1 MNKVKQIID
10 NEFDSRLGLA
20 VLSYTLG
27 QLGQDQ
33 AASLTDDDIEKA
45 EGNALM
51 TKDFVQSLMKCA
63 KRVAS
68 ECSFTNDIVPYII
81 EEYGYLSN
89 IRKIAEKLVMIEE
102 RYETN
107 HTNAEETI
115 NNIRHIEHDLRNG
128 FACSYIRQ
136 LENDINE
143 SEDEEYIELC
153 EEVLYMLKAM
163 EGE

>member
-33 AASLTDDDIEKA
+33 AATLTDEDIEKT
-45 EGNALM
+45 EGNGIM
-51 TKDFVQSLMKCA
+51 TESFVQSLMRCA

-81 EEYGYLSN
+81 EEYGYLSK
-89 IRKIAEKLVMIEE
+89 IREIAEKLVMIEE

-115 NNIRHIEHDLRNG
+115 NSIHYIEHELRNG
-128 FACSYIRQ
+128 SARWYIRQ

-153 EEVLYMLKAM
+153 EDVLYMLKAM

>member
-1 MNKVKQIID
+1 MII
-10 NEFDSRLGLA
+10 
-20 VLSYTLG
+20 V
-27 QLGQDQ
+27 
-33 AASLTDDDIEKA
+33 
-45 EGNALM
+45 
-51 TKDFVQSLMKCA
+51 
-63 KRVAS
+63 
-68 ECSFTNDIVPYII
+68 
-81 EEYGYLSN
+81 
-89 IRKIAEKLVMIEE
+89 E

-143 SEDEEYIELC
+143 SENEEYIELC